1 MRKMK
6 AVEEPRLGLIDP
18 TKPTAVVDLDV
29 EKDVQVWLNEVSK
42 LSNHTMSSVI
52 TILLSVTCVNLEP
65 VAKAVAKATRAK
77 KKTVKTRV

>member
-29 EKDVQVWLNEVSK
+29 EKDVQVWLNKVSK
-42 LSNHTMSSVI
+42 LSNHTISSVI

-65 VAKAVAKATRAK
+65 VAKAARVK
-77 KKTVKTRV
+77 KKAVKTRV